1 MELNPKIAGIAALIN
16 AERASEKV
24 KTDASMKVAQDA
36 VAATNKSN
44 AALLGIPEPVFP
56 VDKQVQYGPSE
67 LPKIIEASPELKKML
82 TDIKKDQDAELQVKP
97 LFPI

>member
-1 MELNPKIAGIAALIN
+1 MELNPKIAGMAALIN
-16 AERASEKV
+16 ADRAADKV
-24 KTDASMKVAQDA
+24 KTDASMK
-36 VAATNKSN
+36 AATDKVTETNKSN

-67 LPKIIEASPELKKML
+67 QPKVEASPELKKML
-82 TDIKKDQDAELQVKP
+82 SDIKADQDAELLVKP